1 MARTFYQ
8 RLPIDSAA
16 LLAGESSRTFAHSTA
31 LLVFAPGPLAR
42 DDGGVDLDAIRA
54 TLEAR
59 LAAVPRA
66 RQKLR
71 RVPFENHPVWV
82 DDPDFNLEYH
92 LRHTSVPRPGDTEQ
106 LRRMVA
112 RIHAQRLDRSRPLW
126 ECWVLEGLAG
136 GGFALLWKTHHVAI
150 DPDSGPDLLEAL
162 LTDAP
167 DTPTP
172 PAASYRPRPM
182 PSAYEL
188 VRDEVVRGARIPRR
202 ALERLL
208 HTLRRP
214 EPLRHELE
222 ARAREVARLLGYTM
236 RPRNE
241 TPLSGPAGP
250 HRRFDRLVVPLAD
263 ARRVRRALGG
273 TTSDVLLA
281 TLAGAVHHFFRQRL
295 VNPATVDFRVSLPV
309 SLDDPA
315 AREAGREAMGEWIVE
330 LPIWERDAAERLA
343 RIRASTQALRAASP
357 ARGVRASASEA
368 RWTVSRRLAL
378 GARAV
383 SPRLPIDLA
392 LVNVP
397 GPRRPLYL
405 CGARLLEAFGLAPLR
420 GDHALAVT
428 VISCEDRLCF
438 GLNADFDRVP
448 DLHRFTAALER
459 SFAEL
464 ARAAGEA
471 PALELVREAGARSS

>member
-1 MARTFYQ
+1 MARTFYE
-8 RLPIDSAA
+8 RLPIESAA
-16 LLAGESSRTFAHSTA
+16 LLAGESSRAFAHSTT

-42 DDGGVDLDAIRA
+42 DDGGVDLEAIRRVI
-54 TLEAR
+54 EAR
-59 LAAVPRA
+59 LAAVPRS
-66 RQKLR
+66 RQRLR

-92 LRHTSVPRPGDTEQ
+92 LRHTSVPRPGDAEQ

-126 ECWVLEGLAG
+126 ECWVLEGLGG
-136 GGFALLWKTHHVAI
+136 GGFALLWKTHHVTI
-150 DPDSGPDLLEAL
+150 DPSSGADLLESL
-162 LTDAP
+162 LSADPDAA
-167 DTPTP
+167 TP
-172 PAASYRPRPM
+172 PAASYRPRAM

-188 VRDEVVRGARIPRR
+188 VRDEVVRQARIPRR
-202 ALERLL
+202 LLEGAL

-222 ARAREVARLLGYTM
+222 ARARGIARLLGYTV

-250 HRRFDRLVVPLAD
+250 HRRFDRLVLPLAD

-273 TTSDVLLA
+273 TVTDVLLA
-281 TLAGAVHHFFRQRL
+281 TLAGAVHHFFRERL
-295 VNPATVDFRVSLPV
+295 VNPATLDFRVSTPV

-315 AREAGREAMGEWIVE
+315 ARDAGREDVGEWIVE
-330 LPIWERDAAERLA
+330 LPIWERDPAERVA
-343 RIRASTQALRAASP
+343 RIRPQTQSLRAASP
-357 ARGVRASASEA
+357 ALGVRTIVDVA
-368 RWTVSRRLAL
+368 RWTGSRRMVL

-383 SPRLPIDLA
+383 SRRLPIDLA

-397 GPRRPLYL
+397 GPRSPLYFR
-405 CGARLLEAFGLAPLR
+405 GARLLEAYGLAPLR
-420 GDHALAVT
+420 ADHALGVT
-428 VISCEDRLCF
+428 VLSYDGRLCW
-438 GLNADFDRVP
+438 GLNADFDRIP
-448 DLHRFTAALER
+448 DLHRFAAALER

-464 ARAAGEA
+464 LRAADEG
-471 PALELVREAGARSS
+471 PGLALVHDADAG